1 MKKELLDIVEKNSK
15 SFEVVF
21 RSVAG
26 SRLAECSKLNLEG
39 YNALNACML
48 GGNENL
54 TSEILLDT
62 LAILSCDKNS
72 DICLNMKS
80 SRVVAKLY
88 KGCNIK
94 NIVSREELENILVGT
109 SNESLKKDVEVNEE
123 EEEKEEVAKEEEQSN
138 RKELQE
144 FYKPYYKAIVEELM
158 KRYNDLFASGYELFK
173 PFGILVEDGCV
184 SLSGSDV
191 KYSDKTASSLMMYK
205 FFKDKLCFQL
215 DESRS
220 LVNIGN
226 SMYSNYLSGKKL
238 LYFPYKMLE
247 FAYGRK
253 SPTGDRQNSLHTYPE
268 CAEGKVWSSYKS
280 ILYKSIERL
289 VWVCLEGYVT
299 NQAMSKGIDYKSV
312 EIIQGVG
319 DFLDYVKKCLSIC
332 LLFIDYKSNNG
343 IPSVFKIRVC
353 DPNNSLGNEDLTRN
367 IINTVFMG
375 ATGSDSFSYKPRIE
389 EDSLVKEYSHEF
401 NHSESQAMP
410 LFAYRAFE
418 ILKGQGFSL
427 SWDNMILGK
436 FEDGTILRN
445 GTRGIS
451 LGSKLTH
458 VIDAGSRAGK
468 GVMTLSIL
476 VSAICSRKV
485 IFYLDRKPDMA
496 SVLKKIAPEMFVVNG
511 ADYVPKHD
519 CYNQYTNQD
528 SLINKS
534 NIPKAVTDILKCGI
548 DWNALGDMFY
558 MRALKLVMGI
568 ILARGREGLSS
579 NDAYG
584 GKNGIFLV
592 VDEFKNFQDGFSNII
607 DKMLSVIPPDA
618 TSCDV
623 HLSKME
629 TELEKKEEGKKNNYK
644 EYSNLYKESC
654 KTENYYALSY
664 LNSLITDIEFS
675 SSLRDAGFSS
685 EEVEL
690 SDVFVIGQ
698 HLKHGSLEYRGF
710 KDALGVGGRYKTIGR
725 TGVPREVRDKLNIT
739 TESFGY
745 SLVMFKTADAFF
757 GRNREDG
764 REVYLAQTNSSSNA
778 CGRLDDKASNFAYLN
793 DFNEDVRKRIV
804 SGRVSDNIEIAN
816 KCTYFKPFLLLND
829 STSDF
834 VEPMYDRVRAHVSKE
849 QVIAEYPDNQDSSK
863 LNKAVG
869 LEEYLKLT
877 GTSDYVDILS
887 KGAEIANMIVKKLGY
902 TGNGSNAPLWFQ
914 FITDLR
920 VEWMF
925 TVKDIC
931 DVAAGRVPDLH
942 NPSINSV
949 TREFYR
955 FDKSMGMSDVRAEEQ
970 ASTGFIKDV
979 GVPDDDYSD
988 FDEQYSNRDCET
1000 GFAMGD
1006 GEILDSIN
1014 DEFDFWYDGEDDDIL
1029 QDNTKDSTK
1038 DTFSNFCKTS
1048 NDVKE
1053 MNQIVD
1059 WINELIASRK
1069 IDFEVGSN
1077 GFEAKVVDNPK
1088 EDRVAPISDLG
1099 EKMSKVPLYDDNVP
1113 IQINMER
1120 LSDIITDDLIA
1131 KYAGIE
1137 RIRHFGVIG
1146 GNIKVNGYFYRCK
1159 INKNFASSIPYDIR
1173 CEINSGNIAVLFNY
1187 SSLLH
1192 MPNLT
1197 ELEFDSPSFVYD
1209 YVCPLLGSN
1218 SLNLDLF
1225 FKRFKRLVVLKIGNK
1240 VYTREDYISRRNEAS
1255 TFNKTMRIADN
1266 YALALDKAM
1275 GKGKSSSW
1283 SYAKRSFRNKK
1294 DKLWIRAGKWGIG
1307 ATGAVVSGTAQVAT
1321 KVGRA
1326 TPKVISGLSKGIKE
1340 IFNS

>member
-319 DFLDYVKKCLSIC
+319 DFLDYVKKCLSVC
-332 LLFIDYKSNNG
+332 LLFIDYKSSNG

-690 SDVFVIGQ
+690 SDIFVIGQ

-739 TESFGY
+739 TESFG
-745 SLVMFKTADAFF
+745 V
-757 GRNREDG
+757 
-764 REVYLAQTNSSSNA
+764 
-778 CGRLDDKASNFAYLN
+778 
-793 DFNEDVRKRIV
+793 
-804 SGRVSDNIEIAN
+804 
-816 KCTYFKPFLLLND
+816 
-829 STSDF
+829 
-834 VEPMYDRVRAHVSKE
+834 
-849 QVIAEYPDNQDSSK
+849 
-863 LNKAVG
+863 
-869 LEEYLKLT
+869 
-877 GTSDYVDILS
+877 
-887 KGAEIANMIVKKLGY
+887 
-902 TGNGSNAPLWFQ
+902 
-914 FITDLR
+914 
-920 VEWMF
+920 
-925 TVKDIC
+925 
-931 DVAAGRVPDLH
+931 
-942 NPSINSV
+942 
-949 TREFYR
+949 
-955 FDKSMGMSDVRAEEQ
+955 
-970 ASTGFIKDV
+970 
-979 GVPDDDYSD
+979 
-988 FDEQYSNRDCET
+988 
-1000 GFAMGD
+1000 
-1006 GEILDSIN
+1006 
-1014 DEFDFWYDGEDDDIL
+1014 
-1029 QDNTKDSTK
+1029 
-1038 DTFSNFCKTS
+1038 
-1048 NDVKE
+1048 
-1053 MNQIVD
+1053 
-1059 WINELIASRK
+1059 
-1069 IDFEVGSN
+1069 
-1077 GFEAKVVDNPK
+1077 
-1088 EDRVAPISDLG
+1088 
-1099 EKMSKVPLYDDNVP
+1099 
-1113 IQINMER
+1113 
-1120 LSDIITDDLIA
+1120 
-1131 KYAGIE
+1131 
-1137 RIRHFGVIG
+1137 
-1146 GNIKVNGYFYRCK
+1146 
-1159 INKNFASSIPYDIR
+1159 
-1173 CEINSGNIAVLFNY
+1173 
-1187 SSLLH
+1187 
-1192 MPNLT
+1192 
-1197 ELEFDSPSFVYD
+1197 
-1209 YVCPLLGSN
+1209 
-1218 SLNLDLF
+1218 
-1225 FKRFKRLVVLKIGNK
+1225 
-1240 VYTREDYISRRNEAS
+1240 
-1255 TFNKTMRIADN
+1255 
-1266 YALALDKAM
+1266 
-1275 GKGKSSSW
+1275 
-1283 SYAKRSFRNKK
+1283 
-1294 DKLWIRAGKWGIG
+1294 
-1307 ATGAVVSGTAQVAT
+1307 
-1321 KVGRA
+1321 
-1326 TPKVISGLSKGIKE
+1326 
-1340 IFNS
+1340 